1 MELQDRYDELDNIE
15 NTLSDLIDSI
25 SDTDYIE
32 PLRELMY
39 KAQSQKEE
47 VGERL
52 QKQYDR
58 EEAEQEREY
67 WKEAI

>member
-1 MELQDRYDELDNIE
+1 MDLQDRYDELDNIE
-15 NTLSDLIDSI
+15 SKLRTLIDETSDI
-25 SDTDYIE
+25 SYIE

-39 KAQSQKEE
+39 QAQNEKSE

-58 EEAEQEREY
+58 EEAEQERLY
-67 WKEAI
+67 WREAI